1 MVELKNER
9 IEEILH
15 KETPKKE
22 EAEAILRTVYTRYMQ
37 LYEKYFAD
45 PDALNDEDIRGM
57 KEYHEET
64 RSLMKYYYM
73 DIDLDICESLKEF
86 DKNYT
91 DKLLGSEW
99 RKFLDH
105 HYEEFKNEEE
115 CDDKSE
121 EALRAEFRDKM
132 LDDFYDVMDYTV
144 RDGFKT
150 GSKTAEE
157 MGSGLAGLLF
167 GGGDK

>member
-1 MVELKNER
+1 
-9 IEEILH
+9 
-15 KETPKKE
+15 
-22 EAEAILRTVYTRYMQ
+22 MQ

-105 HYEEFKNEEE
+105 HYEEFKKDHEY
-115 CDDKSE
+115 DDKSE
-121 EALRAEFRDKM
+121 ETLRAEFRDKM